1 MLQLPEE
8 IDAILFDWDGTLA
21 DSLPLVTRATNEV
34 LASHG
39 YPVLDAS
46 AIHDGMRFPSAER
59 MAYHIDKPYETVG
72 AEAEMLCEEF
82 YEAAERLGHLAVEL
96 FPGVD
101 DLLTRCTMLGMPM
114 ALVTNNRTSLVR
126 ALVRHAGL
134 EDTFAAIVGEEDV
147 RNPKPDPEGVR
158 IALAT
163 LDARASRTIF
173 VGDSITDAQ
182 AAERA
187 GVLGVGAAWP
197 ADSIVHSPRNSYEQ
211 ICATPEEL
219 LAALF
224 GDEVFL

>member
-1 MLQLPEE
+1 MLELPEE

-39 YPVLDAS
+39 YPALDAS
-46 AIHDGMRFPSAER
+46 SIHDGMRFPTARR
-59 MAYHIDKPYETVG
+59 MAFHIGRAYEEVAG
-72 AEAEMLCEEF
+72 EAETLGEEF
-82 YEAAERLGHLAVEL
+82 YEAADRLGHVAVEL
-96 FPGVD
+96 FPGVA
-101 DLLTRCTMLGMPM
+101 DLLARCSMLGVPM
-114 ALVTNNRTSLVR
+114 ALVTNNRASLIR
-126 ALVRHAGL
+126 SLVRHAGF
-134 EDTFAAIVGEEDV
+134 EDAFALIVGEENV

-187 GVLGVGAAWP
+187 GVVGVGVAWAP
-197 ADSIVHSPRNSYEQ
+197 DSIVHGAHNTYEQ
-211 ICATPEEL
+211 ICETPDEL